1 MSEEAADS
9 NTVKTWFRNHITVFA
24 LMFILLISFLLK
36 TVLLIHDST
45 VSRDGCYYL
54 ILANQWYEKGNWE
67 DVLSIMQDFQMPLLL
82 FMIKSFMKFGI
93 SAETAG
99 FGINLVLGAMTPLFA
114 YAIAY
119 ELVRN
124 QKVSLFSALLFAF
137 IPSVNAFSIEIQRD
151 ALYLFGIGAVMWM
164 LCAGIR
170 KPQALYWAAAGFFL
184 GFSLLTRYES
194 AEFLIIIFV
203 SIFILCV
210 KKQFSWKKG
219 LCLLCCSYAS
229 CFVCIVLLCLLMGI
243 HSNSICN
250 FYKDYFGDKEAL
262 FERSFDNM
270 EYMVE

>member
-1 MSEEAADS
+1 MSEEATNN

-24 LMFILLISFLLK
+24 LIFILLISFLLK

-54 ILANQWYEKGNWE
+54 ILASQWYEKGNWE

-82 FMIKSFMKFGI
+82 FMIKNIMKFGI

-119 ELVRN
+119 ELVRD
-124 QKVSLFSALLFAF
+124 QKVSLFSALLFAV
-137 IPSVNAFSIEIQRD
+137 IPSANAFSIEIQRD
-151 ALYLFGIGAVMWM
+151 TLYLFWIGAVMWM

-170 KPQALYWAAAGFFL
+170 KPEALYWMAAGVFL
-184 GFSLLTRYES
+184 GFSMLTRYES
-194 AEFLIIIFV
+194 AEFLIIIFA
-203 SIFILCV
+203 SIVILCLY
-210 KKQFSWKKG
+210 KQFPWKKG
-219 LCLLCCSYAS
+219 LCLLCYSYMS
-229 CFVCIVLLCLLMGI
+229 CFVCIIVLCLLMGI

-250 FYKDYFGDKEAL
+250 FYKDYFGDKEAI

-270 EYMVE
+270 EHIVE